1 MASMTPRRRQV
12 LAAIDTLRRQLGYSP
27 TVREIGQAVGLA
39 SSSTVHRYIDTL
51 HQLGLVEHK
60 GLPRTLR
67 LTEAG
72 RRELEEETRADQGAT
87 RAG

>member
-12 LAAIDTLRRQLGYSP
+12 LAAIDTLRRQLGYPP

-39 SSSTVHRYIDTL
+39 SSSTVHRYIDRL
-51 HQLGLVEHK
+51 QRLGLIAHE

-72 RRELEEETRADQGAT
+72 RRELEREAESA
-87 RAG
+87 